1 MNQLFI
7 AGNVA
12 YPLAAADYMA
22 LANGAIGIF
31 DKAGAL
37 VSTALSGK
45 TEFVSLVLGR
55 GTKQPLVINEVDLK
69 TLSVV
74 KGAYVAATTF
84 ASTMTIPTPTAG
96 KEYGIIVIKK
106 GTVFNERNTWTF
118 LELAKTGDTAATVAA
133 RIVKAIKANTA
144 SSGVTAS
151 NVDGA
156 ITITAVEAGVDYT
169 VVGAEALFGVAPN
182 AVTQGIAAYGDAKYV
197 QTLASKAAS
206 GKGNG
211 NPADVLLTLLDNV
224 GFTDN
229 YIECM
234 IPTSGVYPIATA
246 NDKSQISAPLMSRF
260 AVIDIPDYTSEEK
273 KVIFSKFA
281 LPKILKRMSLKES
294 ECIVSPEALDTIIEK
309 FSDTTGIRDLE
320 QAAEHIAANALYQ
333 IEVNHVSS
341 VTFDAAMVNEL
352 FD

>member
-45 TEFVSLVLGR
+45 KEFVSLVLGR
-55 GTKQPLVINEVDLK
+55 GTKQPLVIDEVDLK

-84 ASTMTIPTPTAG
+84 ASTMTIPAPTVG

-118 LELAKTGDTAATVAA
+118 LELAKTGDTATTVAA
-133 RIVKAIKANTA
+133 RIVKAIKANSA

-151 NVDGA
+151 NVAGA

-169 VVGAEALFGVAPN
+169 VVGAEELFGVAPT
-182 AVTQGIAAYGDAKYV
+182 APVTQGIAAYGDAKYV
-197 QTLASKAAS
+197 QTLASKAAA
-206 GKGNG
+206 GKGFNYTYPEG
-211 NPADVLLTLLDNV
+211 VDIYPGYPESVPAASYTIYTLR
-224 GFTDN
+224 FATSSKART
-229 YIECM
+229 IETP
-234 IPTSGVYPIATA
+234 IPQIVQIAVPTGAAQIAT
-246 NDKSQISAPLMSRF
+246 
-260 AVIDIPDYTSEEK
+260 
-273 KVIFSKFA
+273 
-281 LPKILKRMSLKES
+281 
-294 ECIVSPEALDTIIEK
+294 LDTI
-309 FSDTTGIRDLE
+309 FGI
-320 QAAEHIAANALYQ
+320 
-333 IEVNHVSS
+333 V
-341 VTFDAAMVNEL
+341 
-352 FD
+352 

>member
-37 VSTALSGK
+37 VSTALSGE

-55 GTKQPLVINEVDLK
+55 GTKQPLVIDEVDLK

-74 KGAYVAATTF
+74 KGAYIAATTF

-118 LELAKTGDTAATVAA
+118 LELAKTGDTATTVAD
-133 RIVKAIKANTA
+133 RLVKAITANTV

-151 NVDGA
+151 NVAGA
-156 ITITAVEAGVDYT
+156 ITITASEAGVDYT
-169 VVGAEALFGVAPN
+169 VVGAEELFGVAPT
-182 AVTQGIAAYGDAKYV
+182 AVTQGIEAYGDAKYI
-197 QTLASKAAS
+197 QNLASKAAA
-206 GKGNG
+206 GKGFNYTYPEG
-211 NPADVLLTLLDNV
+211 VDIYPGYPESVPAASYTIYTLR
-224 GFTDN
+224 FATSSKART
-229 YIECM
+229 IETP
-234 IPTSGVYPIATA
+234 IPQIVQIAVPTGAAQIAT
-246 NDKSQISAPLMSRF
+246 
-260 AVIDIPDYTSEEK
+260 
-273 KVIFSKFA
+273 
-281 LPKILKRMSLKES
+281 
-294 ECIVSPEALDTIIEK
+294 LDTI
-309 FSDTTGIRDLE
+309 FGI
-320 QAAEHIAANALYQ
+320 A
-333 IEVNHVSS
+333 
-341 VTFDAAMVNEL
+341 
-352 FD
+352 